1 MLDYMDE
8 LIAMDTVSD
17 PPLFFW
23 LWHFNDFVNQTGLG
37 DEVPFNEK
45 LASFLKVQVFKD
57 LYEKEIILDDEGN
70 IVTSRGYYFMDNI
83 SSDVRDQI
91 DALYEQRNVT
101 IQQPINQGKAEYPFF
116 SYNANF
122 NIWEFFSRC
131 GKLLNMGKVN
141 VLAQRSPWAHCL
153 MLFSQ
158 YPNLWEPQ

>member
-1 MLDYMDE
+1 
-8 LIAMDTVSD
+8 
-17 PPLFFW
+17 
-23 LWHFNDFVNQTGLG
+23 
-37 DEVPFNEK
+37 
-45 LASFLKVQVFKD
+45 
-57 LYEKEIILDDEGN
+57 
-70 IVTSRGYYFMDNI
+70 MDNI

-91 DALYEQRNVT
+91 DALYEQRDVT
-101 IQQPINQGKAEYPFF
+101 IQQPINQGKAEYEYPFF